1 MADKILSAITYD
13 RASNSYAN
21 LSPEQSPLLIND
33 NGDLIFN
40 TQNLSLYNSGSNNRI
55 LRNNSSPQ
63 FTDNVLIGSNNSY
76 IYGNPHTIIN
86 SCNSYISGNYLH
98 PDGSTT
104 QQLDSIYNSTTSC
117 IINSY
122 ASRIDS
128 ASFGYISGGC
138 RSSLQNSL
146 DSCILYSFNS
156 NVIGGQQHIINGSY
170 FFISTT
176 GQVTTGPIRG
186 NDANIVA
193 GGCQLSTLEANVNL
207 QRFNSVLGGTGWANG
222 YNSVVQSFNS
232 AGGLF
237 VGCSNKLVTS
247 QKSSIIGGQGN
258 CISGTTVGSWIVKNS
273 NAIAIWKNSEN
284 NSILSSKNSKI
295 LDQVSESII
304 LGGDSNCIIAQD
316 FPYYDCRNGITQ
328 YSRTIANSNI
338 IGGVGNV
345 ICSSS
350 HCSSIIGSFFSTI
363 ESGCNSIILGGYSS
377 KICANSCN
385 SIAQGATSIID
396 GCYSSVGG
404 GSNNQISGNYNFIGG
419 GEFHRNCTE
428 KHSVIVGGYQN
439 RILASSLNKPI
450 ANCSFV
456 GGGSN
461 NWVTSF
467 YGFVGGG
474 CNNRVEAPYGYIV
487 GGRNTNITHSG
498 AAVLGDGQNRAHNSS
513 GTNTLTLDFASG
525 VYFAQTGVFGQI
537 NFSIRP
543 KVNNENILTNGDS
556 VVFTT
561 GDQNIAGIKTF
572 TSTPTVNSSKV
583 VLFGSLPTNANS
595 PGTSGQIATDS
606 NYFYSYDGSKWK
618 RTALSEW

>member
-13 RASNSYAN
+13 TITQSYAN
-21 LSPEQSPLLIND
+21 VPPAQAPLLVND

-40 TQNLSLYNSGSNNRI
+40 TQNLSLYNAGSNNRI
-55 LRNNSSPQ
+55 LKNNSSPQ

-98 PDGSTT
+98 PDGVTT

-156 NVIGGQQHIINGSY
+156 NIIGGQQHTINGSY

-176 GQVTTGPIRG
+176 GQVSTGFIRG
-186 NDANIVA
+186 NDANVVA
-193 GGCQLSTLEANVNL
+193 GGCSLSALEANVNL

-222 YNSVVQSFNS
+222 YNDVIQCFNS

-258 CISGTTVGSWIVKNS
+258 CISGTTNGAWIIKNS
-273 NAIAIWKNSEN
+273 SAIAIWKDSEN
-284 NSILSSKNSKI
+284 NSIISSKNSKI

-316 FPYYDCRNGITQ
+316 FPYYDCRNGTAQ

-345 ICSSS
+345 ICTAS
-350 HCSSIIGSFFSTI
+350 HCSSIIASLYSTI
-363 ESGCNSIILGGYSS
+363 ESGSINSIILGGYSS
-377 KICANSCN
+377 KLCENSCN
-385 SIAQGATSIID
+385 SIAQGASSIIQ

-404 GSNNQISGNYNFIGG
+404 GNNNQICGNYNFIGG

-428 KHSVIVGGYQN
+428 KHSVIVGGYHN
-439 RILASSLNKPI
+439 FILGGSPPNQAR
-450 ANCSFV
+450 ANCSFI

-461 NWVTSF
+461 NCVESF

-474 CNNRVEAPYGYIV
+474 CNNRVQAPYGYTV

-498 AAVLGDGQNRAHNSS
+498 AAVLGDGEGRAHNSCDS
-513 GTNTLTLDFASG
+513 NALTIDFSNG
-525 VYFAQTGVFGQI
+525 LYFGGKNSDI
-537 NFSIRP
+537 IL
-543 KVNNENILTNGDS
+543 NIT
-556 VVFTT
+556 
-561 GDQNIAGIKTF
+561 
-572 TSTPTVNSSKV
+572 
-583 VLFGSLPTNANS
+583 GSLV
-595 PGTSGQIATDS
+595 
-606 NYFYSYDGSKWK
+606 
-618 RTALSEW
+618 

>member
-1 MADKILSAITYD
+1 MADKILSAVTFD
-13 RASNSYAN
+13 SATNSYAN
-21 LSPEQSPLLIND
+21 VPVAQAPLLIND

-40 TQNLSLYNSGSNNRI
+40 TQNLSLYNAGSNNRI
-55 LRNNSSPQ
+55 LKNNSSPQ

-176 GQVTTGPIRG
+176 GQVTTGSIRG
-186 NDANIVA
+186 NDANIAA
-193 GGCQLSTLEANVNL
+193 GGCQLSALEANVNL

-222 YNSVVQSFNS
+222 YNDVVQSFNS

-258 CISGTTVGSWIVKNS
+258 CISGTTVGSWIIKNS

-295 LDQVSESII
+295 LNQASESII

-316 FPYYDCRNGITQ
+316 FPYYDCRNGTVQ

-345 ICSSS
+345 ICTAS
-350 HCSSIIGSFFSTI
+350 HCSTIIASFFSTI
-363 ESGCNSIILGGYSS
+363 ESGSINSIILGGYSS
-377 KICANSCN
+377 KLCANSCN
-385 SIAQGATSIID
+385 SIAQGDTSIIE

-404 GSNNQISGNYNFIGG
+404 GSNNQISGNHNFIGG

-450 ANCSFV
+450 ANCYFV

-461 NWVTSF
+461 NCVTSF

-498 AAVLGDGQNRAHNSS
+498 AAVLGDGQDRAHNSS
-513 GTNTLTLDFASG
+513 GTNTLTLDFING
-525 VYFAQTGVFGQI
+525 VYFAQTGIFGQI
-537 NFSIRP
+537 NFSTRP
-543 KVNNENILTNGDS
+543 KVNG
-556 VVFTT
+556 T
-561 GDQNIAGIKTF
+561 GVLLSGEIF
-572 TSTPTVNSSKV
+572 VTP
-583 VLFGSLPTNANS
+583 PTNSNS
-595 PGTSGQIATDS
+595 PGTSGQVATDS

-618 RTALSEW
+618 RTALAEW

>member
-1 MADKILSAITYD
+1 MADKILSAVTFNS
-13 RASNSYAN
+13 ATNSYAN
-21 LSPEQSPLLIND
+21 VPVAQAPLLIND
-33 NGDLIFN
+33 NGDLVFN
-40 TQNLSLYNSGSNNRI
+40 TQNLSLYNTGSNNRI
-55 LRNNSSPQ
+55 LKNNSSPQ

-104 QQLDSIYNSTTSC
+104 QQLDSMYNSSYSC
-117 IINSY
+117 IIDSY

-156 NVIGGQQHIINGSY
+156 NVIGGQQHTINGSY

-176 GQVTTGPIRG
+176 GQVTPGPIRG

-193 GGCQLSTLEANVNL
+193 GGCSLSALEANVNL

-222 YNSVVQSFNS
+222 YDDVIQSFNGK
-232 AGGLF
+232 GGLF
-237 VGCSNKLVTS
+237 AGHGNTLVTS
-247 QKSSIIGGQGN
+247 LKSSIIGGQGN
-258 CISGTTVGSWIVKNS
+258 FISGTTNGAWIIKNS
-273 NAIAIWKNSEN
+273 SAIAIWKDSEN

-316 FPYYDCRNGITQ
+316 FPYYDCRNGTTQ

-338 IGGVGNV
+338 IGGVGNK
-345 ICSSS
+345 ICTAS
-350 HCSSIIGSFFSTI
+350 HCSSIIASFFSTI
-363 ESGCNSIILGGYSS
+363 ESGSINSIILGGKSS
-377 KICANSCN
+377 KLCANSCY
-385 SIAQGATSIID
+385 SIAKGGTSIIE

-404 GSNNQISGNYNFIGG
+404 GNNNQISGNYNFIGG

-428 KHSVIVGGYQN
+428 KHSAIVGGYQN
-439 RILASSLNKPI
+439 FILGGSPPNQAR
-450 ANCSFV
+450 ANCSFI

-461 NWVTSF
+461 NWVESF

-474 CNNRVEAPYGYIV
+474 CNNRVQAPYGYTV

-498 AAVLGDGQNRAHNSS
+498 AAVLGDGENRNHNSS
-513 GTNTLTLDFASG
+513 GPNTLTLDFASG
-525 VYFAQTGVFGQI
+525 VFIKNKTLFQNPYIPSA
-537 NFSIRP
+537 
-543 KVNNENILTNGDS
+543 ENS
-556 VVFTT
+556 
-561 GDQNIAGIKTF
+561 A
-572 TSTPTVNSSKV
+572 
-583 VLFGSLPTNANS
+583 
-595 PGTSGQIATDS
+595 GTSGEFAFDS
-606 NYFYSYDGSKWK
+606 NYFYYCRDTNDWV
-618 RTALSEW
+618 RTALSKW